1 MSLKLSQN
9 AAIATEKSLT
19 LQKHTLFVLPDNY
32 KTALPFQVNIDAKLK
47 RSQATF
53 KDCAKTPLLV
63 ELPNGGLLSIVIL
76 NEKLSMFQK
85 HTLLRKAVKPLLD
98 ETPSDIAICV
108 FGDDATR
115 EAHACAVYY
124 VTSVNAAE
132 LPSRKK
138 DNKSKPLKE
147 ISIYGYKAAHDY
159 GYVNARVAG
168 NTLCRSLTMLPPN
181 ELNPT
186 SYRAKVKALAKEHGW
201 THEEFD
207 MPALKKMGAG
217 AFYAVGQGSEP
228 MDAAIVHLT
237 YSPKVATKTPKVS
250 DENIYASLRD
260 ATNSALASLT
270 TEEAAALRLRFGIDL
285 NADEASDNVGKQFEA
300 TRARIREIEEKA
312 LSKLRNPA
320 RSVIKHIALVG
331 KGICFDTGG
340 HNLKPAKY
348 MQGMHEDMNGSAV
361 ALGVLTAAT
370 MQQLPV
376 KIDCWLAIAQNH
388 IGPLAYKQNDVVT
401 ALNGLTIE
409 IVHTDAEGR
418 MVLADTLTLAS
429 RQNPDVILDYA
440 TLTGSMAVAVGDR
453 MSGIISNR
461 PELAC
466 KAVGAG
472 AAAGERIVA
481 FPNEDDFDSD
491 LESDIADIKQCT
503 LEGGGDH
510 IHATRFMS
518 KFIENDVPWV
528 HADLSSTNRKGGLGA
543 VESTVNGF
551 GVGFGLA
558 LVKMLL
564 E

>member
-1 MSLKLSQN
+1 MSLKLTQYAELGS
-9 AAIATEKSLT
+9 EKSLSSH
-19 LQKHTLFVLPDNY
+19 KHILFVLPENY
-32 KTALPFQVNIDAKLK
+32 RTSCPFQANIDAKLK
-47 RSQATF
+47 RMQGKLADVKKS
-53 KDCAKTPLLV
+53 PLLV
-63 ELPNGGLLSIVIL
+63 DLPNGELMSVVIL
-76 NEKLSMFQK
+76 ANKLSLFQQ

-98 ETPSDIAICV
+98 ETPESIVICV

-115 EAHACAVYY
+115 KAHACAAYY
-124 VTSVNAAE
+124 VLRVNAAE

-138 DNKSKPLKE
+138 DNKLKPLKE
-147 ISIYGYKAAHDY
+147 ISIYGFKAEHDY
-159 GYVNARVAG
+159 GYVNARVAA

-181 ELNPT
+181 ELTPT
-186 SYRAKVKALAKEHGW
+186 IYREKVKELAKQNGW
-201 THEEFD
+201 GHEEFD

-217 AFYAVGQGSEP
+217 AFYAVGQGSDP

-237 YSPKVATKTPKVS
+237 YLPK
-250 DENIYASLRD
+250 D
-260 ATNSALASLT
+260 AN
-270 TEEAAALRLRFGIDL
+270 
-285 NADEASDNVGKQFEA
+285 
-300 TRARIREIEEKA
+300 
-312 LSKLRNPA
+312 
-320 RSVIKHIALVG
+320 KHIALVG

-361 ALGVLTAAT
+361 ALSVLQAVSD
-370 MQQLPV
+370 MQLPV

-401 ALNGLTIE
+401 ALNGMTIE

-429 RQNPDVILDYA
+429 RQKPDVILDYA

-518 KFIENDVPWV
+518 KFIENDIAWV

-551 GVGFGLA
+551 GVGFGLEMIKS
-558 LVKMLL
+558 LIK
-564 E
+564 